1 MENIIEALKSGII
14 THSPEE
20 TESVAY
26 ALAQSKSVGMGG
38 MGMGIEMS
46 KDTTITLNGDLGVG
60 KTTFTK
66 GFARGL
72 GITKTITSPTFN
84 LFSIYDGSTQLVH
97 LDAYRLSPESSA
109 ESLMLDDFLTS
120 PYCLLIEWPQN
131 VPSLIPPNA
140 LHLRLSILESGTK
153 PVHKIE
159 LIAGA

>member
-26 ALAQSKSVGMGG
+26 DLAQFKTTG
-38 MGMGIEMS
+38 MGMGMEMGT
-46 KDTTITLNGDLGVG
+46 DTTITLNGDLGVG

-84 LFSIYDGSTQLVH
+84 LFSIYNGSAQLVH

-120 PYCLLIEWPQN
+120 PYCLLIEWPHN
-131 VPSLIPPNA
+131 VPSLIPPSA
-140 LHLRLSILESGTK
+140 LHLRLSILESGTN

-159 LIAGA
+159 LIAVA